1 MQIKQPMLGDIYQA
15 EYLIRET
22 IRQTPLIKSP
32 WLSKFT
38 GCEVFLKLE
47 GLQVTGSF
55 KIRGATNKMLSL
67 KKGEK
72 ERGVI
77 AVSSGNHGRAVA
89 FVARKFGIPAVVCM
103 SETVPA
109 VKVDAIQDLGAE
121 VVIEGQTYDQATD
134 VALQLQKD
142 RGLTMIHPF
151 DDPYVIAGQGTIGLE
166 IYKDCPEID
175 TVIVPLSGG
184 GLLGGIAL
192 ALKSINPTIQTI
204 GVSMDKGAAMVE
216 SLAAGKVVEIVEE
229 PSLADALVGGL
240 GPENHNT
247 FNLNQRYVDKT
258 VLVTENEIAAGMT
271 FALEKEHL
279 VVEGGGAVGIAAL
292 LAGKVKDMGERVALV
307 ISGSNVGL
315 GSLMEV
321 AQGIYQYQT
330 TA

>member
-1 MQIKQPMLGDIYQA
+1 MRD
-15 EYLIRET
+15 EYAD
-22 IRQTPLIKSP
+22 QTTHVGGYLPGRIPDPRDDS
-32 WLSKFT
+32 SNT

-72 ERGVI
+72 ERGAI

-103 SETVPA
+103 SETVPDN
-109 VKVDAIQDLGAE
+109 KVNAIQDLGAE

>member
-22 IRQTPLIKSP
+22 IHQTPLIKSP

-89 FVARKFGIPAVVCM
+89 FVASQFDIPAVVCM
-103 SETVPA
+103 SETVPDN
-109 VKVDAIQDLGAE
+109 KVNAIQDLGAK

-258 VLVTENEIAAGMT
+258 VLVTEHEIAAGMT

>member
-22 IRQTPLIKSP
+22 IHQTPLIKSP

-142 RGLTMIHPF
+142 RPVVLDPRPKDAQQHCHP
-151 DDPYVIAGQGTIGLE
+151 
-166 IYKDCPEID
+166 
-175 TVIVPLSGG
+175 
-184 GLLGGIAL
+184 
-192 ALKSINPTIQTI
+192 
-204 GVSMDKGAAMVE
+204 
-216 SLAAGKVVEIVEE
+216 
-229 PSLADALVGGL
+229 
-240 GPENHNT
+240 
-247 FNLNQRYVDKT
+247 
-258 VLVTENEIAAGMT
+258 
-271 FALEKEHL
+271 
-279 VVEGGGAVGIAAL
+279 
-292 LAGKVKDMGERVALV
+292 
-307 ISGSNVGL
+307 
-315 GSLMEV
+315 
-321 AQGIYQYQT
+321 
-330 TA
+330 